1 MSAEDARRQRLLRV
15 AAGALFLAIA
25 AVVVLVVVN
34 SSGGG
39 SGGDPQHITGAD
51 EVNHELKGIPQYGLI
66 LGDEEAPIE
75 LIEYG
80 DLQCPVCKGYAEEI
94 LPPIIQTAVRS
105 GKVKISFR
113 NYTII
118 GPESAPA
125 GTAALSAGSQERGW
139 NYLEIFYRNQGEENS
154 GYADEEF
161 LAAVA
166 RAAGVKNMTKWKE
179 GLKTLA
185 FEPGVTTEQAEKLG
199 FTGTPSFAITGP
211 GTDGVEKLGTPAS
224 TGAFEEAIADAE

>member
-1 MSAEDARRQRLLRV
+1 MPAEGARRQRLLRL
-15 AAGALFLAIA
+15 AAGALFLATA

-34 SSGGG
+34 SSG
-39 SGGDPQHITGAD
+39 SAGGDAQHITGAR
-51 EVNHELKGIPQYGLI
+51 EINRELKGIPQYGLI
-66 LGDEEAPIE
+66 LGDEEAPVE

-113 NYTII
+113 NFTII
-118 GPESAPA
+118 GPESGPA
-125 GTAALSAGSQERGW
+125 GTAALAAGYESLGW

-154 GYADEEF
+154 GYADEDF

-166 RAAGVKNMTKWKE
+166 KAAGVKDMAKWKE
-179 GLKTLA
+179 SLKTLA
-185 FEPGVTTEQAEKLG
+185 FEPEVTTEQAKKLG

-211 GTDGVEKLGTPAS
+211 GTDGVEKLGTPGS
-224 TGAFEEAIADAE
+224 TGAFEEAIANAE